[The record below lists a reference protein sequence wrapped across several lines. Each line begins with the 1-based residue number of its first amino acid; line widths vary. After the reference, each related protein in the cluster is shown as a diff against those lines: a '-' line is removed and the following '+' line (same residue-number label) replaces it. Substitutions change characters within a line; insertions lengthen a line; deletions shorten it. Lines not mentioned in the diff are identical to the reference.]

1 MRQRVLTI
9 MGLAVGLLVMYTLLF
24 GSGGGWR
31 EGDILADSPGRLLAT
46 RAVPGGEED
55 AGQGRAGAGERKPA
69 PADEKP
75 GEVSEPVIW
84 GSDPFVRDWVLT
96 DELSELNLKAITMGG
111 DKAFVLI
118 NDQILEQG
126 DAIGGKRI
134 AAIQSDKVVLEQG
147 GRSFILMLGE

>member
-1 MRQRVLTI
+1 LTI

-24 GSGGGWR
+24 GSAGGWR

-46 RAVPGGEED
+46 RAAPDGEET
-55 AGQGRAGAGERKPA
+55 AGEAGAAEPRPA
-69 PADEKP
+69 PAEAKP
-75 GEVSEPVIW
+75 GEASEPVTW

-96 DELSELNLKAITMGG
+96 DELAELNLKAITKGG

-134 AAIQSDKVVLEQG
+134 AAIESDKVILEQG